1 MSLIRIETH
10 GQVRT
15 VTLERPEK
23 RNAINPEMMDLLIEA
38 FQAAPG
44 PDERV
49 TVLRS
54 VGPVFC
60 SGLQLSTS
68 GVDANEAIRIEE
80 MFSAVQNYPCP
91 VVAQVQGAAIAG
103 GCELALHCDFI
114 VAADDA
120 PFAMPLAQIGVSTTW
135 FLTKK
140 LIEAGGPTVTREFLL
155 LGDPLSGERLH
166 QLGIVTR
173 VANVDDLDAAV
184 AKLTSRLAKN
194 APMSMYTMKRLI
206 NRHTSLYLDVVTH
219 EDLDVEV
226 ADVYASE
233 DAVEGVAARVEK
245 RSPTFKG
252 V

>member
-1 MSLIRIETH
+1 MCIRD
-10 GQVRT
+10 R
-15 VTLERPEK
+15 
-23 RNAINPEMMDLLIEA
+23 
-38 FQAAPG
+38 
-44 PDERV
+44 
-49 TVLRS
+49 
-54 VGPVFC
+54 
-60 SGLQLSTS
+60 
-68 GVDANEAIRIEE
+68 
-80 MFSAVQNYPCP
+80 
-91 VVAQVQGAAIAG
+91 
-103 GCELALHCDFI
+103 
-114 VAADDA
+114 
-120 PFAMPLAQIGVSTTW
+120 
-135 FLTKK
+135 
-140 LIEAGGPTVTREFLL
+140 
-155 LGDPLSGERLH
+155 
-166 QLGIVTR
+166 LGIVTR

>member
-1 MSLIRIETH
+1 M
-10 GQVRT
+10 
-15 VTLERPEK
+15 
-23 RNAINPEMMDLLIEA
+23 
-38 FQAAPG
+38 
-44 PDERV
+44 
-49 TVLRS
+49 
-54 VGPVFC
+54 
-60 SGLQLSTS
+60 
-68 GVDANEAIRIEE
+68 
-80 MFSAVQNYPCP
+80 
-91 VVAQVQGAAIAG
+91 VAQVQGAAIAG

-206 NRHTSLYLDVVTH
+206 NRHASLYLDVVTH